1 MARYRSFRDFD
12 WPLLIVTLIICALGV
27 LQIYSATH
35 DYQTP
40 HDFRSAWWKQILY
53 IFIALGVMWITA
65 SIDYHTLMAQTP
77 ILYGFSITALLAT
90 FVLGKRVAGARRW
103 LFHFQISEFVKLV
116 IILLVARYLS
126 ELKSNERSDR
136 DLFKLGGWVGVRRAW

>member
-35 DYQTP
+35 DYQNST
-40 HDFRSAWWKQILY
+40 HEAWWKQILY
-53 IFIALGVMWITA
+53 IFIALGVMWIAA

-77 ILYGFSITALLAT
+77 ILYGISIAALVAT
-90 FVLGKRVAGARRW
+90 FVLGKRVAGGRRPPYRDA
-103 LFHFQISEFVKLV
+103 LSEHEGSDKGRDGNPVQDRGLRHQRV
-116 IILLVARYLS
+116 IID
-126 ELKSNERSDR
+126 RSGDPH
-136 DLFKLGGWVGVRRAW
+136 